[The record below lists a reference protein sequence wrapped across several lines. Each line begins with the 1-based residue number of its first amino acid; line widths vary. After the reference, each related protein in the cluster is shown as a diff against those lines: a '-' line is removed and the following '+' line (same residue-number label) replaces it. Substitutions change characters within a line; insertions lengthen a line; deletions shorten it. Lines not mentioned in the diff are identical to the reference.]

1 MHSRRSMPLV
11 AVVWL
16 VVGCIVAGS
25 HHYFDNLHSIGP
37 IITAVLAVLIWPLI
51 LLGVKVNI
59 T

>member
-1 MHSRRSMPLV
+1 MPLV